1 MTNGLVVQTPT
12 SINVSGTATIEA
24 NGSVSFSAITLLRLN
39 GVFTADYDNYMITWS
54 GTSTNNTNLGFR
66 FSKAGSDNSSSTYL
80 RRYVTAQGTSTY
92 VYDGTY
98 SIFYMFGGGGVW
110 VNGQTA
116 YIFRPYVNATSAV
129 ISQGAYD
136 GGSTYYT
143 DFNGL
148 HLTVDQFDGFSIAP
162 GSGTTATGSIT
173 VFGFNQ

>member
-12 SINVSGTATIEA
+12 TINVSGTATIEA

-54 GTSTNNTNLGFR
+54 GTSSGNTNMGFR
-66 FSKAGSDNSSSTYL
+66 FSKGGSDNSSSTYL
-80 RRYVTAQGTSTY
+80 RRYVTAQSTSTY

-98 SIFYMFGGGGVW
+98 SQFYMLGSGGTW

-116 YIFRPYVNATSAV
+116 YIFRPQVNVTSAV
-129 ISQGAYD
+129 LVQGVYD
-136 GGSTYYT
+136 GGATYYS

-148 HLTVDQFDGFSIAP
+148 HLVVDQFDGFSLAP
-162 GSGTTATGSIT
+162 TGGHTVTGSIT

>member
-12 SINVSGTATIEA
+12 TINVSGTATIEA

-54 GTSTNNTNLGFR
+54 GTSSGNTNLGLR
-66 FSKAGSDNSSSTYL
+66 FSKAGSDDASGTYW
-80 RRYVTAQGTSTY
+80 RRYVTASGTSTY

-98 SIFYMFGGGGVW
+98 SQMYLFGSGGTW

-129 ISQGAYD
+129 ISQGVYD
-136 GGSTYYT
+136 GGATYYA
-143 DFNGL
+143 DLNGL
-148 HLTVDQFDGFSIAP
+148 HLVVDQFDGFSIAP
-162 GSGTTATGSIT
+162 GAGTNVTGSIT